1 MPRKISSDG
10 ATTSAKVFSCL
21 PFPLVGLMLAA
32 SIYNKQIEVWVAVA
46 GLALLGVYAW
56 LVRRFVWSMIDEVT
70 DCGEYLLAKRGTVE
84 DKIFLTDIEDVID
97 RPYGRPPKAIVRLR
111 AKSAFGWSV
120 VFAMTTERD
129 AADGVKDIAADLRH
143 RVRIAS
149 AAPL

>member
-56 LVRRFVWSMIDEVT
+56 LVSRCLVPVRTSCLSF
-70 DCGEYLLAKRGTVE
+70 GLLAQFRGDRTRCGS
-84 DKIFLTDIEDVID
+84 DD
-97 RPYGRPPKAIVRLR
+97 RPSEDFRDVKKAGERALAYRTVLGRGR
-111 AKSAFGWSV
+111 SA
-120 VFAMTTERD
+120 RN
-129 AADGVKDIAADLRH
+129 
-143 RVRIAS
+143 S
-149 AAPL
+149 AR